1 MIPPPRGDQRAG
13 LRAAPL
19 SAMIPPMTDTPD
31 TPDTPPPADAAP
43 APSGSGAP
51 TIIRIPILISG
62 ILNCLVALAWV
73 PWCVTIVLSIPLIIL
88 AVFEFI
94 YFSKL
99 GQVDFA
105 AHKSK
110 VKLISILEICTIIAG
125 NVGSLV
131 CGIIVLV
138 NIKEIPDPPSGAA

>member
-1 MIPPPRGDQRAG
+1 
-13 LRAAPL
+13 
-19 SAMIPPMTDTPD
+19 MTD
-31 TPDTPPPADAAP
+31 TPDTPPPAPAP
-43 APSGSGAP
+43 ASTPGAP
-51 TIIRIPILISG
+51 MIIRIPILISG
-62 ILNCLVALAWV
+62 ILNVMTGLAHLTWCIGVIFTVPLVV
-73 PWCVTIVLSIPLIIL
+73 L

-99 GQVDFA
+99 GQADFS

-110 VKLISILEICTIIAG
+110 VKLISILEICTILVG

-138 NIKEIPDPPSGAA
+138 SIKEIPDPPSGAA